1 MLNALLDYQRQFA
14 VNPPAGG
21 AVLDGR
27 DIGTVICPLA
37 PVKLFVTASLEVRAK
52 RRHSELEKLTGQI
65 IDFQIVLDDLKSRDD
80 RDMNRSTAPLKL
92 ASDSLMLDTTDMSVD
107 MAIQHAIERT
117 EYVMKHYDKKLFVCV

>member
-1 MLNALLDYQRQFA
+1 M
-14 VNPPAGG
+14 
-21 AVLDGR
+21 LDGR